1 MNIENVPTSSLI
13 EYALNNVTHSEKQV
27 ERLASSIKEFGFNV
41 PLLVNSEN
49 VLIAGHGRLMA
60 AKKLGLA
67 TVPVIRLE
75 HLSPAQEKAW
85 RILDN
90 KLARESDWDLGNLE
104 LELEFLK
111 ESDFDVEGWGL
122 DSFENT
128 LTKSEDLQSE
138 NKTESNYTFKIET
151 PIYKPQKSEP
161 PTLANLFNKDKAS
174 ILIEAISSTDLAPD
188 LKEFLKIAAYRH
200 VKFNYQNIAEFYSHA
215 PANVQKIMEDSAL
228 VIIDFNDAIANGYV
242 KLTKEL
248 MEKIEGKTL
257 DVEHH
262 PN

>member
-1 MNIENVPTSSLI
+1 MNIENVPTDSLI

-122 DSFENT
+122 DSFE
-128 LTKSEDLQSE
+128 KIAGEDR
-138 NKTESNYTFKIET
+138 ESLKAEDSKYTFKVQL
-151 PIYKPQKSEP
+151 PIYEPKETIPPKFSEMLDSSKSLE
-161 PTLANLFNKDKAS
+161 LIDQIEKLEADNEIKD
-174 ILIEAISSTDLAPD
+174 
-188 LKEFLKIAAYRH
+188 FLRMAAYRH
-200 VKFNYQNIAEFYSHA
+200 LKFNYQNIAEFYCHA
-215 PANVQKIMEDSAL
+215 PANIQRLMEDSAL
-228 VIIDFNDAIANGYV
+228 IVLDVDDAIARGFV
-242 KLTKEL
+242 KLSHDL
-248 MEKIEGKTL
+248 IQKIEGV
-257 DVEHH
+257 D
-262 PN
+262 PNGL